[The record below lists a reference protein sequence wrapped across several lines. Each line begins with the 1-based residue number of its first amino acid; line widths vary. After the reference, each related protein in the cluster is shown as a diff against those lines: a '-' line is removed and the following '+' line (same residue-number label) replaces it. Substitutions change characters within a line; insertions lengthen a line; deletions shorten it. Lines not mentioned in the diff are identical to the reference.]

1 MAVIDKLFDGPI
13 PGENFTSDVKN
24 YPWHRPPEVS
34 DLDAAIELASKR
46 LTNPDLL
53 PKIITMIE
61 IGMPIVRIADTFVT
75 AGIGAGKW
83 TVDMG
88 IMLAGPVTHMMIILA
103 KGYGV
108 KNYNTGLDKKKK
120 LTTSVFF
127 NKVKELNKKKLEKS
141 KNVLSEQVPEIKQEA
156 INMKR
161 TGFLAMPAENAP
173 QPSNSTPVSSSV
185 EMIANEANNAEV

>member
-1 MAVIDKLFDGPI
+1 MALSKDKLFDGPI

-34 DLDAAIELASKR
+34 DLDQAIELCSKR

-61 IGMPIVRIADTFVT
+61 IGMPLVKIADTFVT

-83 TVDMG
+83 TVDMA
-88 IMLAGPVTHMMIILA
+88 IMLAGPVTHMLIILA
-103 KGYGV
+103 KGYGI

-120 LTTSVFF
+120 MVTSVFF
-127 NKVKELNKKKLEKS
+127 NRMKELNKKKMEQS
-141 KNVLSEQVPEIKQEA
+141 KNVLSEQVPEIKEEA
-156 INMKR
+156 IKMKR
-161 TGFLAMPAENAP
+161 SGFAAMAQEQSPEGT
-173 QPSNSTPVSSSV
+173 TPVASSV
-185 EMIANEANNAEV
+185 EMMTNEANNMEV